1 MSNFGFNLLGVTQ
14 SVIGRQDY
22 QWLAW
27 TGRTTNAKGYDIDTY
42 SAPVDRQAGIY
53 PLSRTSIREMGLD
66 FEKQYIQIFDT
77 ELIGLLSRSRNA
89 DKIIFNGSEWR
100 AMPSS
105 NDWVPSDGWAQ
116 VLAVRLGAAVE
127 DA

>member
-14 SVIGRQDY
+14 SVIGRQAY
-22 QWLAW
+22 QYVQWV
-27 TGRTTNAKGYDIDTY
+27 GRTTNAQGYDIDQWA
-42 SAPVDRQAGIY
+42 APSDRKAGIY
-53 PLSRTSIREMGLD
+53 PMSRETVRNMGLD

-77 ELIGLLSRSRNA
+77 ELIGLLSRGSNA

-100 AMPSS
+100 ALPTS
-105 NDWVPSDGWAQ
+105 NDWMPSGGWNQ
-116 VLAVRLGAAVE
+116 VVAVRIG